1 MFCIQQQK
9 PLIRGSL
16 EFNTAPVTE
25 WRYEPHWGHHPTRL
39 AAMRRYIEELDPD
52 WKGAPDDMIR
62 RQWRAWSR
70 SHHVRTA
77 PAVAGE

>member
-9 PLIRGSL
+9 PLIRGSI
-16 EFNTAPVTE
+16 EHGTTPTME
-25 WRYEPHWGHHPTRL
+25 WHCVPYWGHHPTRL

-52 WKGAPDDMIR
+52 WKGAPDDQIR

-70 SHHVRTA
+70 SHNVRTA
-77 PAVAGE
+77 PAAAGE